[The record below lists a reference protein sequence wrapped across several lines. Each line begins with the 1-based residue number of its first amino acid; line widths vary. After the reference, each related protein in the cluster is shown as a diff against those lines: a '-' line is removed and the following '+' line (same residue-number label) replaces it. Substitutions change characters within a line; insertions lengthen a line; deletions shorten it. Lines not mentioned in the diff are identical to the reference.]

1 MIHGSFAL
9 MLLSFAAPAAGQTI
23 EVGKA
28 DWQKMPQLAQVER
41 PLPYAEMVGRVEQ
54 LLTEKQCRLRGQS
67 PRRFDITV
75 PYAVLVGPDGHAS
88 RIVVADMGC
97 APLETMVGNIVA
109 DRAQLGD
116 FRPAASTAP
125 KWYSSKINFT
135 QQ

>member
-1 MIHGSFAL
+1 MIHGPIAL
-9 MLLSFAAPAAGQTI
+9 MLLAIAAPAAEQTI

-28 DWQKMPQLAQVER
+28 NWQKMPQLAQVER
-41 PLPYAEMVGRVEQ
+41 PLPYAEMVGLVEQ

-75 PYAVLVGPDGHAS
+75 PYAVLVGPDGEAS

-97 APLETMVGNIVA
+97 VPLETMVGNIVA

-116 FRPAASTAP
+116 FRSAAAATP
-125 KWYSSKINFT
+125 TWYSSKINFT